1 MTISPY
7 LIIFEL
13 LMYGLLGLSV
23 LDARKRGWHVVWQVI
38 MGVTFGVL
46 LEWATIQQLHAY
58 RYGRFLIM
66 IAGETPLAIGAGWGV
81 IIYASWLYAD
91 ATDLPPWAKP
101 ILAALLA
108 LNIDLSMDAIAIR
121 LGMWD
126 WGQGLDFQ
134 YFGVPWA
141 NFWAWFWVVFFFT
154 AGLSL
159 MARRP
164 NALSRWL
171 GPVGAMLL
179 GVAGVL
185 FTNKLIV
192 DFTPRARYEE
202 VIALVLL
209 SAMGLMLAL
218 RPRLGRRL
226 LPRIAAWTP
235 AAFHGYF
242 LAAGVISGVIFHPP
256 ILLAISLLMAAL
268 AWLLH
273 REKSNSGNPRAHN
286 SQNTLQGV

>member
-1 MTISPY
+1 MAISPY
-7 LIIFEL
+7 FLIFEF
-13 LMYGLLGLSV
+13 LMYGLLALSII
-23 LDARKRGWHVVWQVI
+23 DARKRGWHVVWQVI
-38 MGVTFGVL
+38 TGVLFGVM

-58 RYGRFLIM
+58 QYGRFLIM
-66 IAGETPLAIGAGWGV
+66 IAGEVPLAIGVGWGV
-81 IIYASWLYAD
+81 IIYAARLYAD
-91 ATDLPPWAKP
+91 ATDLPGWAKP

-154 AGLSL
+154 AGLAL
-159 MARRP
+159 LDRRP
-164 NALSRWL
+164 HAISRWL
-171 GPVGAMLL
+171 GPVGAVLL
-179 GVAGVL
+179 GVVGVL
-185 FTNKLIV
+185 LTNKLIV
-192 DFTPRARYEE
+192 DVTPRAWYET

-209 SAMGLMLAL
+209 GAAGVVLLL
-218 RPRLGRRL
+218 RPHIQQRP
-226 LPRIAAWTP
+226 LPPLSRWTP
-235 AAFHGYF
+235 LTFHAYF

-256 ILLAISLLMAAL
+256 ILLVVSLLMAAI

-273 REKSNSGNPRAHN
+273 RN
-286 SQNTLQGV
+286 